1 MIFEWTGA
9 ARQTAPDPRQQAVEP
24 VALIEDISQIRPSA
38 LPTAK
43 PGGRVSGKDRD
54 ARKGAPDD
62 RKPDS
67 PRDLIE
73 FHLRWR
79 EFRPLAKQAL
89 ESSALSSG
97 ERETLHWLIMLAD
110 RVSAEDI
117 ID

>member
-1 MIFEWTGA
+1 M
-9 ARQTAPDPRQQAVEP
+9 
-24 VALIEDISQIRPSA
+24 
-38 LPTAK
+38 
-43 PGGRVSGKDRD
+43 SGNDRD
-54 ARKGAPDD
+54 ARGGAPDD

-79 EFRPLAKQAL
+79 EFRPLARQAL

-97 ERETLHWLIMLAD
+97 ERETLHWLIILAD